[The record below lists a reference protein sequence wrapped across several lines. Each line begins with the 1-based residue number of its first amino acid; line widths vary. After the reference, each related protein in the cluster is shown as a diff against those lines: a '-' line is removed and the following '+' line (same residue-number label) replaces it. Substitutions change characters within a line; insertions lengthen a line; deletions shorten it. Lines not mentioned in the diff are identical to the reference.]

1 MQCVRFNFLFFIL
14 IISNAFAFA
23 EYCNSKMGPW
33 FSLVCCSSLFLLK
46 VSGVDF
52 HTIIL
57 EEKFY
62 YELYVYSIIFIHC
75 WSFVPLHVCMT
86 PGLFI
91 VMFLA
96 DVGETLCE
104 W

>member
-1 MQCVRFNFLFFIL
+1 MQYVRFNFIFFIL

-23 EYCNSKMGPW
+23 EYCISKMSDW
-33 FSLVCCSSLFLLK
+33 LSLIYCCSLFLFK
-46 VSGVDF
+46 VSLSYYHF
-52 HTIIL
+52 RRKIL
-57 EEKFY
+57 LWIK
-62 YELYVYSIIFIHC
+62 LYVYSIIFIHI

-91 VMFLA
+91 AMFLA
-96 DVGETLCE
+96 DVCEILCE